1 MKTSALR
8 PYCNML
14 AHEDSPAAIS
24 KSVDK
29 AHASMTGT
37 HRHKYTGRSEV
48 SLIQRFVKTAAI
60 LAPAEMPP
68 IDSLSVSMP
77 RLAAFSTI

>member
-1 MKTSALR
+1 MTAKR
-8 PYCNML
+8 
-14 AHEDSPAAIS
+14 HSPAATV

-29 AHASMTGT
+29 AFASVTGT

-48 SLIQRFVKTAAI
+48 SLIQRFVKTAAM